1 MYFTGMEM
9 PKKTELKTHA
19 EQLCEALQT
28 IAKQSE
34 KIANLEQENGWLK
47 RQIFGSKSEKISHDP
62 DAEAIMLNL
71 FDEPVE
77 IPALENPQ
85 TETIST
91 EPAKKT
97 PESTKR
103 DRKEIP
109 DSLPSEDVVTLPEE
123 SQLTCSCC
131 GKTMHEIGREES
143 KSLEFVPAH
152 FKVIKRIRP
161 KFGCSCGQGGVVIAE
176 TVSRPIEKS
185 IAESSLLAHVAVS
198 KYVDHLPLYRQ
209 SQIFDRYDIAI
220 ARSTM
225 SDWIDKMHELLTPI
239 HLLMRK
245 VLLESGYIQMDET
258 TIKVL
263 NAPQKSSSKK
273 NTHLGYFWPITD
285 GNQVVFEYASG
296 RGKEI
301 PIDLLGG
308 YGGYLQ
314 TDGYEGYRAVVQKNR
329 IRRLVCWAHVRR
341 KFFEAAE
348 YDDSAKRFLTE
359 IGKLYEIER
368 QAEELCETFEQRAEF
383 RQKNSVPVLNII
395 RKLLDF
401 HALKAT
407 PKSPMGKA
415 VNYALNL
422 WEYLTIYVED
432 GRLKID
438 NNRIENLI
446 RPVALGRKNWLF
458 AGSPEGAKRAA
469 LFYSLFGSCKIR
481 GINPFEYLT
490 DVLNRIN
497 DTKMS
502 DLGQLL
508 PMNWQPLSR
517 V

>member
-1 MYFTGMEM
+1 MYFRRM
-9 PKKTELKTHA
+9 KTEEITDLKTA
-19 EQLCEALQT
+19 IELFCGERLENAKLKSKITDLESQLD
-28 IAKQSE
+28 
-34 KIANLEQENGWLK
+34 WFK
-47 RQIFGSKSEKISHDP
+47 RQVFGSKSEKITIEIP
-62 DAEAIMLNL
+62 EQTVLNL

-85 TETIST
+85 TGTVST
-91 EPAKKT
+91 EPVKKT
-97 PESTKR
+97 AESSKR

-109 DSLPSEDVVTLPEE
+109 DSLPSEEIVIAPDE
-123 SQLTCSCC
+123 SLLTCSCC
-131 GKTMHEIGREES
+131 GKKMNEIGREES
-143 KSLEFVPAH
+143 KSLEFIPAR

-161 KFGCSCGQGGVVIAE
+161 KFVCSCGQGGFAIAE
-176 TVSRPIEKS
+176 TPSRPIEKS

-220 ARSTM
+220 SRSTM
-225 SDWIDKMHELLTPI
+225 CDWIEKMHELLTPI

-263 NAPQKSSSKK
+263 NAPQKSTKK
-273 NTHLGYFWPITD
+273 GAHLGYYWPITD
-285 GNQVVFEYASG
+285 GNQVVFEYAKG
-296 RGKEI
+296 RDRQV
-301 PIDLLGG
+301 PINLLGD
-308 YGGYLQ
+308 YDGYLQ
-314 TDGYEGYRAVVQKNR
+314 TDGYEGYRAVVQKNG

-359 IGKLYEIER
+359 IGKLYEIEKR
-368 QAEELCETFEQRAEF
+368 AEESCKTFEERAEF
-383 RQKNSVPVLNII
+383 RQKYSTEVLNTI
-395 RKLLDF
+395 RQLLDF

-415 VNYALNL
+415 VNYALKL
-422 WEYLTIYVED
+422 WEYLTVYVQD
-432 GRLKID
+432 GRLRID

-458 AGSPEGAKRAA
+458 AGSPEGAQRAA
-469 LFYSLFGSCKIR
+469 LFYSLFGTCKIH